1 MSETPDSS
9 GIVTRGAF
17 LLTLYQLASKAI
29 YLILFILFGNLS
41 NEIYGNFEGLLVLA
55 STFFILSDLGI
66 EAWLTRELS
75 NRPEE
80 TTHRLH
86 SLSALKLI
94 LTLATGIVLSGWILL
109 TVAPSWDEIAHT
121 QWIVL
126 GCVIYMV
133 ALSIQSYV
141 RSISRAHHRFEV
153 EGQMAVADKSFD
165 LFFGGLVFFI
175 LPSVLGL
182 MWAFAVAG
190 VVATGY
196 GLFRVGRIQSGLAP
210 IRWPAISVLK
220 EAYPFALSSICIILF
235 YNMDRLMLYQ
245 LLEHGDD
252 AVAKY
257 SRAYRIVMGL
267 LLFPQM
273 MSVTL
278 YPVFSKLLNEPEDRV
293 RVGASSLRTLLF
305 IAFPLVLGGCAV
317 AGPLLDLLFPSGDPN
332 AISWSLDKSLGWD
345 ASTANI
351 TEATVLR
358 ILLLSLPFT
367 CCNYLFGPALNALGK
382 EKWNLLS
389 TVITLIVNIVLNL
402 LLIPSYGPA
411 GAAGAT
417 ALTQFLYSASM
428 YFFLRRSEGSWF
440 RGFAV
445 WRFLVLAIGMGILL
459 VLVDDLPVYFS
470 IPVGGLTY
478 LAAVWYLGGWP
489 DGLRNLLPGRFR
501 QLEP

>member
-196 GLFRVGRIQSGLAP
+196 GLFR
-210 IRWPAISVLK
+210 
-220 EAYPFALSSICIILF
+220 
-235 YNMDRLMLYQ
+235 
-245 LLEHGDD
+245 
-252 AVAKY
+252 
-257 SRAYRIVMGL
+257 
-267 LLFPQM
+267 
-273 MSVTL
+273 
-278 YPVFSKLLNEPEDRV
+278 
-293 RVGASSLRTLLF
+293 
-305 IAFPLVLGGCAV
+305 
-317 AGPLLDLLFPSGDPN
+317 
-332 AISWSLDKSLGWD
+332 
-345 ASTANI
+345 
-351 TEATVLR
+351 
-358 ILLLSLPFT
+358 
-367 CCNYLFGPALNALGK
+367 
-382 EKWNLLS
+382 
-389 TVITLIVNIVLNL
+389 
-402 LLIPSYGPA
+402 
-411 GAAGAT
+411 
-417 ALTQFLYSASM
+417 
-428 YFFLRRSEGSWF
+428 
-440 RGFAV
+440 
-445 WRFLVLAIGMGILL
+445 
-459 VLVDDLPVYFS
+459 
-470 IPVGGLTY
+470 
-478 LAAVWYLGGWP
+478 
-489 DGLRNLLPGRFR
+489 
-501 QLEP
+501 